1 METYIKPAIETISIT
16 TTGIFSSSTYI
27 YDYEVDTEK
36 NGVQLSN
43 KHRGTWGNL
52 WKDNE

>member
-1 METYIKPAIETISIT
+1 MDTYIKPTIETISIA
-16 TTGIFSSSTYI
+16 IAVVFASSIYI

-36 NGVQLSN
+36 NEIQLSN

-52 WKDNE
+52 WKDND

>member
-1 METYIKPAIETISIT
+1 MDTYIKPTIEIIPIAIAEM
-16 TTGIFSSSTYI
+16 FASSTYI

-36 NGVQLSN
+36 NGIQLSN

-52 WKDNE
+52 WKDND